1 MDLIIAEEKIPHCYL
16 GKKRETNEL
25 TFYNMKILLV
35 PLTKVSENFS
45 LAFYLRMLFQKSVY
59 SYEVKKYM

>member
-45 LAFYLRMLFQKSVY
+45 LAFYLRMLF
-59 SYEVKKYM
+59 